1 MDNKP
6 EDCSER
12 RLNRG
17 VWRVRRESA
26 LALGRSGLAAVAPF
40 FLAFGGDSPY
50 SSNTLPLA
58 NAIIQV
64 CFRLAAI
71 ATDPNVVNRIV
82 ASALDLDRKRLRL
95 FKSGELKMSPGTINV
110 DLDAKIAELDA
121 AIQKLGGSMATEKQL
136 ATIGGRLGDYNTA
149 YSILSDAAHTSPTD
163 IQSFLKHDE
172 NRTLLGFMYG
182 PHDKELTTFAVYAMS
197 LQMDNLV
204 NLDKIIKSG
213 LPASF

>member
-1 MDNKP
+1 
-6 EDCSER
+6 
-12 RLNRG
+12 
-17 VWRVRRESA
+17 
-26 LALGRSGLAAVAPF
+26 
-40 FLAFGGDSPY
+40 
-50 SSNTLPLA
+50 
-58 NAIIQV
+58 
-64 CFRLAAI
+64 
-71 ATDPNVVNRIV
+71 
-82 ASALDLDRKRLRL
+82 
-95 FKSGELKMSPGTINV
+95 MSPGTINV

-213 LPASF
+213 LPASFSDFQNRFVRIRSDMPSIFNPQG

>member
-1 MDNKP
+1 
-6 EDCSER
+6 
-12 RLNRG
+12 
-17 VWRVRRESA
+17 
-26 LALGRSGLAAVAPF
+26 
-40 FLAFGGDSPY
+40 
-50 SSNTLPLA
+50 
-58 NAIIQV
+58 
-64 CFRLAAI
+64 
-71 ATDPNVVNRIV
+71 V

-182 PHDKELTTFAVYAMS
+182 PPDKELTTFAVYAMS